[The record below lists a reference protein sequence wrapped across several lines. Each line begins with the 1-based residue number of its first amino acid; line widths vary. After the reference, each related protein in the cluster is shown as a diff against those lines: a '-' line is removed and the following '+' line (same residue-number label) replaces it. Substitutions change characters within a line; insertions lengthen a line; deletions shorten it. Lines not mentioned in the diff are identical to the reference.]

1 MIAAYDMEETSFDG
15 ISSTKYHDPEVLS
28 IPQCH

>member
-1 MIAAYDMEETSFDG
+1 MIAAYDMEETSIDG
-15 ISSTKYHDPEVLS
+15 VSSTKCHDPEGLS